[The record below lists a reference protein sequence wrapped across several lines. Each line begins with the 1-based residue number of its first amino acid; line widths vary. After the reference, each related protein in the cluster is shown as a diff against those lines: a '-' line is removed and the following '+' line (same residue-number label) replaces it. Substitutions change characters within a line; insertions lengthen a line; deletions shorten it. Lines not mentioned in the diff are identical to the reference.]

1 MQISDDSR
9 SMPGASEINLM
20 LILSHLILL
29 VVLQWSPDHQP
40 AALLFLGK
48 LIACCNLPGMVEP
61 QPEALQPLPAPPA
74 TPGLVVPSPGYPNC
88 HCTSLSEPVWSE
100 LLIIID
106 KRKLWSLA
114 QGSISGGDTKY
125 LKTWG
130 KGKTKQGHKKWSQL
144 ISNSRYNVVIAKSN
158 PFLSLAVLVYV

>member
-9 SMPGASEINLM
+9 SMPGASEIYLM
-20 LILSHLILL
+20 LKLRHLILL
-29 VVLQWSPDHQP
+29 VEVQWSPDHQP

-48 LIACCNLPGMVEP
+48 LVACCNLPGMVEP
-61 QPEALQPLPAPPA
+61 QTEAPGHPGAAGAQPWL
-74 TPGLVVPSPGYPNC
+74 YPNC

-114 QGSISGGDTKY
+114 QGSISGVDTKY

-144 ISNSRYNVVIAKSN
+144 ISNSRYNVVIAKSDN
-158 PFLSLAVLVYV
+158 FLSLAVLVYV